1 MTQQPCLHFLLN
13 DKKELMES
21 FKHFHDEGYNSDFI
35 TCNQLAHEYSEGINI
50 IVDENDVKKTTNLTY
65 KDEQFKMTE
74 ISFNNS
80 DYEQVAVSKISRP
93 ITLRDGSV
101 TEIEI
106 NFDF

>member
-1 MTQQPCLHFLLN
+1 LGCDN
-13 DKKELMES
+13 DKLNVGDERILMGNVS
-21 FKHFHDEGYNSDFI
+21 TYIGATIYKKV
-35 TCNQLAHEYSEGINI
+35 INI
-50 IVDENDVKKTTNLTY
+50 IVDENDVKKTTNQTY
-65 KDEQFKMTE
+65 TDEQFKMTE
-74 ISFNNS
+74 ISFYNS